1 MKVLLMATVVANAV
15 SRLIAL
21 VRFKTFRLMSIILLG
36 KESASAVIGQC
47 VSSDLE
53 FSNQEAVRSRVSER
67 KLLSEISVQ
76 RYELVKVPTCWK
88 MMFSRPGLFP
98 RRYGYVLDDVVVGP
112 DSGVIYVP
120 PKSYWRE
127 DGIILIPSVCHPYFL
142 FQSGV
147 QEVMRRVVPIEESMA
162 ICPMPV
168 IGYYHEMFE
177 GLVRVFIA
185 RRFFGDI
192 KVLVST
198 RRPRHI
204 DEMLAAIGVAK
215 NQIIY
220 SDCPVRVKKGVLI
233 PRWSDCG
240 ENLKE
245 DVCEFRDYLVSR
257 LPTECYG
264 ARKLYIS
271 RAKSRRSLPNEHD
284 VEEFLAGN
292 GFRVAYFEEMSFVDQ
307 LKAIR
312 SADIVVSPHGAGLS
326 NLIVAKPSTKVIEIM
341 TQGWANSC
349 YGHLASSLGLDYT
362 CIDAGDGGLIE
373 KLNAL

>member
-1 MKVLLMATVVANAV
+1 MKVFLVATVVANAV

-98 RRYGYVLDDVVVGP
+98 RRYGYVLDDVVIGP

-120 PKSYWRE
+120 PKSYWR
-127 DGIILIPSVCHPYFL
+127 DNGIILIPSICHPYFL
-142 FQSGV
+142 FQGGV
-147 QEVMRRVVPIEESMA
+147 QEVMRRAKPIEEPMA

-185 RRFFGDI
+185 RRVFGNI

-198 RRPRHI
+198 RRSRHI
-204 DEMLAAIGVAK
+204 DEMLALIGVTK
-215 NQIIY
+215 DQILY

-257 LPTECYG
+257 LPDARNG
-264 ARKLYIS
+264 ATKLYIS
-271 RAKSRRSLPNEHD
+271 RAKSRRSLPDEHEIER
-284 VEEFLAGN
+284 VLADR
-292 GFRVAYFEEMSFVDQ
+292 GFSVVYFEDMLFVEQ

-312 SADIVVSPHGAGLS
+312 SADIIVSPHGAGLS
-326 NLIVAKPSTKVIEIM
+326 NLIVAKTNTKVIEIM

-362 CIDAGDGGLIE
+362 CIDAGDGSLIE
-373 KLNAL
+373 RLSAL